1 LNNLL
6 KVGEIM
12 LIIKRTAES
21 NGAHASQASS
31 APIAPPD
38 GWIVIP
44 ADLEATA
51 LPLLP
56 WVKLTVE
63 DGIVTAVEDDT
74 EARAAWEATP
84 VPPPEPTAQE
94 RIEALEAA
102 MLEMILGGAT

>member
-1 LNNLL
+1 
-6 KVGEIM
+6 M
-12 LIIKRTAES
+12 LIVKIAAEP

-56 WVKLTVE
+56 WVKLTLENGV
-63 DGIVTAVEDDT
+63 VAAVEDDA
-74 EARAAWEATP
+74 EARAAWEAIP